1 MQHELIEAK
10 SEMQLPKTLN
20 VVVTGTARS
29 GKKTF
34 VDAIRERESFEGGF
48 NALRNYF
55 GRVRLTPDL
64 TLFLFPA
71 SAKRHLALIGEILD
85 SGFLGVVVL
94 VDSTNP
100 ESFKDARAMLD
111 SLRANAPAPYI
122 IAANK
127 QDAPGAWGIEDL
139 RIALRV
145 DEDMLIMPCNS
156 RDRDSVKAVLLAL
169 FDRVLELVETGRDT
183 EPLMGTGDTE
193 QLTPRDTTEANPAKR
208 TTDLLPP
215 APETLPETLPETEE
229 QPPKPRIRKLS
240 ANAIKPLKK

>member
-1 MQHELIEAK
+1 
-10 SEMQLPKTLN
+10 MQLPKTLN

-71 SAKRHLALIGEILD
+71 PAKRHLALIGEILD

-111 SLRANAPAPYI
+111 SLSANAPAPYI
-122 IAANK
+122 VAANK

-139 RIALRV
+139 RIALRL

-156 RDRDSVKAVLLAL
+156 RSRDSVKGVLLAL

-183 EPLMGTGDTE
+183 EPIGTGDTE
-193 QLTPRDTTEANPAKR
+193 KLTPRDTTEANPAKR

-215 APETLPETLPETEE
+215 PPETLPETGEPAR
-229 QPPKPRIRKLS
+229 PRIRKLS
-240 ANAIKPLKK
+240 SNASKPSKK